1 MLSVF
6 KQPTRSYSRLDF
18 GLLMMVLVRHHS
30 NKTVLQ
36 FLDLGETTYNEVSL
50 LFFFSFSLL
59 LFLSEMMEAF
69 LMVWWKK
76 MTKIKQRGNFSV
88 YLILRMS
95 YACTFGPRFL
105 SGMKSMSLL

>member
-36 FLDLGETTYNEVSL
+36 FLDLGETMYNEVSL
-50 LFFFSFSLL
+50 LFFFFFLITFVSFRNDGSIFDGLV
-59 LFLSEMMEAF
+59 EEDDKDKA
-69 LMVWWKK
+69 K
-76 MTKIKQRGNFSV
+76 R
-88 YLILRMS
+88 
-95 YACTFGPRFL
+95 
-105 SGMKSMSLL
+105 

>member
-36 FLDLGETTYNEVSL
+36 FLDLGEMMYNEVFLL
-50 LFFFSFSLL
+50 LFFFFFLITFVSFRNDGSIFDGLV
-59 LFLSEMMEAF
+59 EEDDKDKA
-69 LMVWWKK
+69 K
-76 MTKIKQRGNFSV
+76 R
-88 YLILRMS
+88 
-95 YACTFGPRFL
+95 
-105 SGMKSMSLL
+105 